1 MVSLHRG
8 VAMRSNFS
16 AILVAIVLLLS
27 GLSAS
32 AAKLNLGVRDYSH
45 DEGYRLLTER
55 HYIPPM
61 LDQEVFDNLWRTW
74 EQPQRAKA
82 EAGTAE
88 ERRAMIL
95 SRYGL
100 TEAPGREGGAPMQ
113 FAAGHEAAG
122 WAVNCLFCHGG
133 KVAGQVIPGLPNSHI
148 AMQTLYDEIAETKRL
163 LGREVPQLPEKLNVP
178 LGNSNGTT
186 NAIVFGVLLGSL
198 RDKELNYRPNQLV
211 PKLLH
216 NDHDAPA
223 WWYVHK
229 KTNLYSDGHSP
240 KDHRA
245 LMAFMMDPANG
256 RDAFDKAE
264 DDYRV
269 ILAWMESLETP
280 RWPWSLDVALAQQGE
295 AVFNNNC
302 AECHGTYG
310 KDAEYPNRIVP
321 IDVVGTDRT
330 RLDSILPI
338 MRFGAQFTW
347 FGDFG
352 KKKMVVDPDGYVA
365 PPLDGVWASAPYLHN
380 GSVPTLR
387 QLFYPDERPTVWQRT
402 EDGYDQEQIGLEVTA
417 FGDVPVNATEARA
430 RRTYFDS
437 RLVGKSNAGHLFPAE
452 LEEAEKKAVLEYL
465 KTL

>member
-1 MVSLHRG
+1 MESRSRFAFFALVVSLVG
-8 VAMRSNFS
+8 VA
-16 AILVAIVLLLS
+16 S
-27 GLSAS
+27 GAN
-32 AAKLNLGVRDYSH
+32 LNLGVRDYSQ
-45 DEGYRLLTER
+45 EPGYRLLIER
-55 HYIPPM
+55 HYIPPLM
-61 LDQEVFDNLWRTW
+61 DQEVFDNLWRVW
-74 EQPQRAKA
+74 EEPLRAKA
-82 EAGTAE
+82 ESASAE
-88 ERRAMIL
+88 QRRQMAL
-95 SRYGL
+95 RRYGL
-100 TEAPGREGGAPMQ
+100 TEAPGRPGGVPMQ
-113 FAAGHEAAG
+113 FAASHETAG

-148 AMQTLYDEIAETKRL
+148 AMQTLYDEVAQTKHL
-163 LGREVPQLPEKLNVP
+163 LGQQVPTLPKQLDVP
-178 LGNSNGTT
+178 LGDSNGTT

-198 RDKELNYRPNQLV
+198 RDRDLNYRPNQMV

-229 KTNLYSDGHSP
+229 KTHLYSDGHSP

-280 RWPWSLDVALAQQGE
+280 RWPWSIDATLAAEGE
-295 AVFNNNC
+295 TIFNNRC

-310 KDAEYPNRIVP
+310 KDSEYPNQIIP

-338 MRFGAQFTW
+338 MRFGAQMTW
-347 FGDFG
+347 FGNYG
-352 KKKMVVDPDGYVA
+352 KKKMIVDPGGYLA

-387 QLFYPDERPTVWQRT
+387 HLFYPEERPVVWQRS
-402 EDGYDQEQIGLEVTA
+402 EDGYDQEKIGLEVTA
-417 FGDVPVNATEARA
+417 YDDIPTDVTNPRA

-437 RLVGKSNAGHLFPAE
+437 RIVGKSNAGHIFPAE
-452 LEEAEKKAVLEYL
+452 LEEAEKQAVLEYL